1 MKPGRVA
8 TPAVPEENMSDKPTQ
23 FEDVQLNDAELDQV
37 VGGQE
42 VLALQ
47 MMGSSDLAAPGGC
60 WSSVSCESSAS
71 CKSSASS
78 QAAETL

>member
-1 MKPGRVA
+1 
-8 TPAVPEENMSDKPTQ
+8 MSDKPTQ

-47 MMGSSDLAAPGGC
+47 MMNLVDSGNVC
-60 WSSVSCESSAS
+60 KSSVSCKSTQSCESSG
-71 CKSSASS
+71 SSAAVE
-78 QAAETL
+78 QL

>member
-1 MKPGRVA
+1 
-8 TPAVPEENMSDKPTQ
+8 MSDKPTQ

-42 VLALQ
+42 VLSLQ
-47 MMGSSDLAAPGGC
+47 LMGADLVSSCSD
-60 WSSVSCESSAS
+60 SSVSCESTAS

-78 QAAETL
+78 KAAETL

>member
-1 MKPGRVA
+1 
-8 TPAVPEENMSDKPTQ
+8 MSDKAQQ
-23 FEDVQLNDAELDQV
+23 FEEVQLNDAELDQV

-42 VLALQ
+42 VLSLQ
-47 MMGSSDLAAPGGC
+47 MMDSNLAAPGGC

-78 QAAETL
+78 QATPAETL